1 MSRFILRVWLDD
13 RPGALGA
20 VASRIGSVRGD
31 LVGIE
36 ILERGAGRVIDEL
49 IVDLPSDDLLD
60 LMVRE
65 VQEVDGVDVE
75 NIGLEPRPERDPRLD
90 PILSVA
96 IAIEQDTLK
105 EVVSELCQRVCS
117 DFMASWCTIYDIS
130 NRSVIDSCGE
140 SPLSGWVR
148 AYVDGVLGDQAS
160 TIEMV
165 VDNQPSD
172 LALTL
177 LKNSG
182 LALILGRSGR
192 PFRDLERMQLGAIC
206 RISDVKLALLVE
218 NG

>member
-1 MSRFILRVWLDD
+1 MPRYILRVWLDD

-49 IVDLPSDDLLD
+49 IVDLPSDDLVD

-105 EVVSELCQRVCS
+105 GVVSELSQRVCN
-117 DFMASWCTIYDIS
+117 DFMASWCVVYSIS
-130 NRSVIDSCGE
+130 RTDVVASYGE
-140 SPLSGWVR
+140 CPLGGWVR
-148 AYVDGVLGDQAS
+148 AYVDGVIGNQGSSSDV
-160 TIEMV
+160 V

-177 LKNSG
+177 LKSSS
-182 LALILGRSGR
+182 LALIVGRSGR
-192 PFRDLERMQLGAIC
+192 PFRDLERMQLDAIG

>member
-1 MSRFILRVWLDD
+1 MPRFILRIWLDD

-49 IVDLPSDDLLD
+49 IVDLPSLELVD

-96 IAIEQDTLK
+96 SAIEQDTLK
-105 EVVSELCQRVCS
+105 GVVSELCRRVS
-117 DFMASWCTIYDIS
+117 NDFMAKWCAIYNIS
-130 NRSVIDSCGE
+130 ESTVIDSYGE
-140 SPLSGWVR
+140 RPLDGWLR
-148 AYVDGVLGDQAS
+148 AYIDGVLGGQAGS
-160 TIEMV
+160 SGVDI
-165 VDNQPSD
+165 DNQPSD

-177 LKNSG
+177 LRNSG
-182 LALILGRSGR
+182 LVLILGRNGR
-192 PFRDLERMQLGAIC
+192 PFRDLERMQLDAIG
-206 RISDVKLALLVE
+206 RISDVKLALFVE
-218 NG
+218 AG